1 MRTYLTDEG
10 SPLDSFFANPLDI
23 LQANVSFPI
32 KDVFREGDSGF
43 VKVGR
48 FTMDQEAGVLLPV
61 IGFATPLTLRRVHA
75 GLRVRRNDHRN
86 VLHAANN
93 ATGRGRL
100 DR

>member
-1 MRTYLTDEG
+1 MAQSAEDEARFDRFSLNAEFADMRTYLTDEG

-48 FTMDQEAGVLLPV
+48 FTMDREAGVLLPV
-61 IGFATPLTLRRVHA
+61 IGFATH
-75 GLRVRRNDHRN
+75 
-86 VLHAANN
+86 
-93 ATGRGRL
+93 
-100 DR
+100 